1 MKLTTSDEIDL
12 QHSSSSDDKK
22 YSLKIEKLRER
33 NFGLYSC
40 RASND
45 LGSSEATIE
54 ISGKFEFIIPFLA
67 DISVRKK
74 YEIIF
79 LKYESTFPKLSESLK
94 LSIYK
99 SLKLLS
105 LVNDSYYI
113 LLFMMLLFN
122 DII

>member
-12 QHSSSSDDKK
+12 QHSISTDDQK
-22 YSLKIEKLRER
+22 YSLKIEKLKER

-74 YEIIF
+74 DKIIF
-79 LKYESTFPKLSESLK
+79 LKSESTFL
-94 LSIYK
+94 
-99 SLKLLS
+99 
-105 LVNDSYYI
+105 
-113 LLFMMLLFN
+113 
-122 DII
+122 

>member
-54 ISGKFEFIIPFLA
+54 ISGKFYFIVP
-67 DISVRKK
+67 
-74 YEIIF
+74 
-79 LKYESTFPKLSESLK
+79 LS
-94 LSIYK
+94 
-99 SLKLLS
+99 
-105 LVNDSYYI
+105 
-113 LLFMMLLFN
+113 
-122 DII
+122 

>member
-12 QHSSSSDDKK
+12 QPSTSSDDQKF
-22 YSLKIEKLRER
+22 SLKIEKLKER

-79 LKYESTFPKLSESLK
+79 IKYESTFLKLSESLK
-94 LSIYK
+94 LSIYY
-99 SLKLLS
+99 
-105 LVNDSYYI
+105 NFITNI
-113 LLFMMLLFN
+113 LCRYTVYGLTCQYQYSSSPS
-122 DII
+122 